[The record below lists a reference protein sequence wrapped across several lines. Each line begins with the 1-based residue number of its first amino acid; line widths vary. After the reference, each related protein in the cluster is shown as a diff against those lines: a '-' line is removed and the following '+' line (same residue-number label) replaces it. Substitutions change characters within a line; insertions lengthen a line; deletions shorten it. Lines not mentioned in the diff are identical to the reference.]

1 MGENPSP
8 LGEDFSL
15 KKYYLCLMQKY
26 RKTSHTVYDIKYHLV
41 WITKYRKK
49 VLKGELANRVREI
62 IREVCKSNEVE
73 IIKGH
78 VSSDHVHLFV
88 SVPPHISVSKLMQ
101 YIKGKSSRKVM
112 SEFKTISKMYWG
124 RHFWARGYFV
134 VSSGI
139 ITDDMIMEYIENQ
152 DVENQDGDFK
162 IDGE

>member
-1 MGENPSP
+1 M
-8 LGEDFSL
+8 
-15 KKYYLCLMQKY
+15 KHY

-49 VLKGELANRVREI
+49 ILKGELANRVREL
-62 IREVCKSNEVE
+62 IREVCKANEVE

-78 VSSDHVHLFV
+78 VSVDHVHLFV

-124 RHFWARGYFV
+124 RHFWGRGYF
-134 VSSGI
+134 STTSGN
-139 ITDDMIMEYIENQ
+139 ITDEIVNNYIDNHMDANKPENIENLSL
-152 DVENQDGDFK
+152 E
-162 IDGE
+162 